1 MIKSAEEFVN
11 SGEVANTY
19 CLITDQ
25 QLPGLSGTDLQAY
38 LRAAGYWTPV
48 IFITAYDVPTVRE
61 RALAAGAIA
70 YLTKPFD
77 DAVLLPT
84 FRRFEQGQGFLIR
97 IALGPI
103 DQHADAPHPLGLL
116 CEHGD
121 RPGGCRAAEE
131 GEEVASMAPGR
142 RD

>member
-1 MIKSAEEFVN
+1 MICSIVSVVEDDPMVRDSTVDLLNSSGYTSLGFESVEEFVN

-38 LRAAGYWTPV
+38 LRAAGYRTPV

-70 YLTKPFD
+70 FLTKPFD
-77 DAVLLPT
+77 DAVLLDCL
-84 FRRFEQGQGFLIR
+84 QG
-97 IALGPI
+97 ALKT
-103 DQHADAPHPLGLL
+103 QHHQFA
-116 CEHGD
+116 
-121 RPGGCRAAEE
+121 
-131 GEEVASMAPGR
+131 
-142 RD
+142 